1 MFELWLICNDIIIPS
16 YQDHNY
22 FHCQD
27 QFPETYNYAPLHPVE
42 NHLWQSPENL
52 GEISGVAVD
61 PSGNPVIFHRGDRT
75 WNYE

>member
-1 MFELWLICNDIIIPS
+1 MII
-16 YQDHNY
+16 NY
-22 FHCQD
+22 FYHQE
-27 QFPETYNYAPLHPVE
+27 QVPEFYNAPLHPVE
-42 NHLWQSPENL
+42 NHSWRSPENV

>member
-1 MFELWLICNDIIIPS
+1 MII
-16 YQDHNY
+16 NY
-22 FHCQD
+22 FYYQD

-42 NHLWQSPENL
+42 NHLWRSPENL

-61 PSGNPVIFHRGDRT
+61 SSGNPVIFHRGDRT